1 MRIEIDLIKIE
12 RTFMNE
18 LLEKGQSRVNWIRSR
33 MQLLRN
39 VQEVFEREKPFKN
52 KTIGVS
58 LHLEPKTAVL
68 LETLKIGG
76 AKIVGT
82 GNLGSTQDDIVEVL
96 KSWEMTIYGERST
109 DKEEHLRNV
118 AKTVS
123 AKPDLLLDN
132 GADLVELAIKNNLDG
147 TIFGGTE
154 ETTSGDDKLRT
165 KFLNKINFPII
176 VINDSPLKRIVEN
189 QHAVGQG
196 NVESI
201 MRMTNLMINGRRFVI
216 VGYGWCGRGMAHY
229 LRSFGGRVSI
239 VEIDPIKNLEA
250 IMDGFRVDTLKN
262 LASWGQFFCTAT
274 SRESVIS
281 TEEFNMMPD
290 GAILTNSGHF
300 PNEINVEALRKLAIN
315 IVKIGA
321 DLEEF
326 ELPNS
331 RKLILL
337 AGGQMIELAGT
348 EPKGN
353 SIEAMDLGFMLQAL
367 SLELISK
374 NPKVLK
380 NGPQP
385 VPVNINNRIAQLMV
399 ENFK

>member
-1 MRIEIDLIKIE
+1 
-12 RTFMNE
+12 MNE

-96 KSWEMTIYGERST
+96 KSWGMTIYGERST
-109 DKEEHLRNV
+109 DKEEHLSNV
-118 AKTVS
+118 VKIVS

-132 GADLVELAIKNNLDG
+132 GADLVEFAIKNNLDG
-147 TIFGGTE
+147 TIVGGTE

-229 LRSFGGRVSI
+229 LRSFGGRVSV
-239 VEIDPIKNLEA
+239 VEIDHIKNLEA
-250 IMDGFRVDTLKN
+250 IMDGFRVDTMKN

-281 TEEFNMMPD
+281 TEEFNRMPD
-290 GAILTNSGHF
+290 GAILANSGHF

-326 ELPNS
+326 ELPNG

-374 NPKVLK
+374 NPEVLK

>member
-1 MRIEIDLIKIE
+1 
-12 RTFMNE
+12 MNE
-18 LLEKGQSRVNWIRSR
+18 LLEKGQSRVKWIRSR

-96 KSWEMTIYGERST
+96 KSWGMTIYGERST
-109 DKEEHLRNV
+109 DKEEHLSNV

-132 GADLVELAIKNNLDG
+132 GADLVELAIKNNLDE

-165 KFLNKINFPII
+165 KFLDKIKFPII

-239 VEIDPIKNLEA
+239 VEIDHIKNLEA
-250 IMDGFRVDTLKN
+250 IMDGFRVDTMKN

-281 TEEFNMMPD
+281 TEEFNIMPE
-290 GAILTNSGHF
+290 GAILANSGHF

-326 ELPNS
+326 ELPNG

-367 SLELISK
+367 SLEFISK
-374 NPKVLK
+374 NPEVLK

>member
-1 MRIEIDLIKIE
+1 
-12 RTFMNE
+12 MND
-18 LLEKGQSRVNWIRSR
+18 LLEKGQARVDWIRSR

-39 VQEVFEREKPFKN
+39 VQETFKREQPFSN

-68 LETLKIGG
+68 LETLKVGG
-76 AKIVGT
+76 ARIVGT

-96 KSWEMTIYGERST
+96 KSWGMTIYGERST
-109 DKEEHLRNV
+109 DKEEHLRNI

-123 AKPDLLLDN
+123 VKPDLLLDN
-132 GADLVELAIKNNLDG
+132 GADLVECGLKNNL
-147 TIFGGTE
+147 TSYILGGTE
-154 ETTSGDDKLRT
+154 ETTSGDDKLRA
-165 KFLNKINFPII
+165 KFINKINFPII
-176 VINDSPLKRIVEN
+176 VINDSPLKKIVEN

-229 LRSFGGRVSI
+229 IKSFGGRVSI
-239 VEIDPIKNLEA
+239 VEIDPVKNLEA
-250 IMDGFRVDTLKN
+250 VMDGFRVDTMKN

-281 TEEFNMMPD
+281 VEEFNSMPD
-290 GAILTNSGHF
+290 GSILANSGHF
-300 PNEINVEALRKLAIN
+300 PDEINVNALRELAVN
-315 IVKIGA
+315 VNSIGS

-326 ELPNS
+326 ELPNGK
-331 RKLILL
+331 KLILL

-367 SLELISK
+367 SLELLAKDSQILS
-374 NPKVLK
+374 
-380 NGPQP
+380 NGPQS
-385 VPVNINNRIAQLMV
+385 VPTAINHKVAELMV
-399 ENFK
+399 ESFK

>member
-1 MRIEIDLIKIE
+1 
-12 RTFMNE
+12 MND
-18 LLEKGQSRVNWIRSR
+18 LLEKGQARVDWIRSR

-39 VQEVFEREKPFKN
+39 VQETFKREQPFSN

-68 LETLKIGG
+68 LETLKVGG
-76 AKIVGT
+76 ARIVGT

-96 KSWEMTIYGERST
+96 KSWGMTIYGARST
-109 DKEEHLRNV
+109 DKEEHLRNI

-123 AKPDLLLDN
+123 VRPDLLLDN
-132 GADLVELAIKNNLDG
+132 GADLVECAIKNNL
-147 TIFGGTE
+147 TSYILGGTE
-154 ETTSGDDKLRT
+154 ETTSGDDKLRA
-165 KFLNKINFPII
+165 KFINKINFPII

-229 LRSFGGRVSI
+229 IKSFGGRVSI
-239 VEIDPIKNLEA
+239 VEIDPVKNLEA
-250 IMDGFRVDTLKN
+250 VMDGFRVDTMKN

-281 TEEFNMMPD
+281 VEEFNRMPD
-290 GAILTNSGHF
+290 GSILANSGHF
-300 PNEINVEALRKLAIN
+300 PDEINVNALRELAVN
-315 IVKIGA
+315 VNSIGS

-326 ELPNS
+326 ELPNGK
-331 RKLILL
+331 KLILL

-367 SLELISK
+367 SLELLAKDSQILS
-374 NPKVLK
+374 
-380 NGPQP
+380 NGPQS
-385 VPVNINNRIAQLMV
+385 VPTAINHKVAELMV
-399 ENFK
+399 ESFQ